1 MTEAVSWIAFAFAVL
16 VTVERIFNRIKKSK
30 CSCCGTS
37 AEVVTELD
45 SPKKETTNEKET
57 TKL

>member
-16 VTVERIFNRIKKSK
+16 VTAERIFNKIKKSK

-37 AEVVTELD
+37 AEIVTELD
-45 SPKKETTNEKET
+45 SPKKESTES
-57 TKL
+57 KL